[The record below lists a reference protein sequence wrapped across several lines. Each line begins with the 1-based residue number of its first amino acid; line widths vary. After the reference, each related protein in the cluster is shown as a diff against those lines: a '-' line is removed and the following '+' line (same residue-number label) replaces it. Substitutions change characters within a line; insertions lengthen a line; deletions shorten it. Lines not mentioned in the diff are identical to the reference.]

1 MLYTFY
7 KYLKN
12 NGLIST
18 IFKICS
24 YLNKNGLFDFFNR
37 VSQLNNYN
45 KYDHPLE
52 SCSQNSLNSLPMIA
66 VVVYKNDIS
75 AKDEKRIF
83 NDFHN
88 YDVVLVNSEDY
99 AILFQELQFSR
110 IIILYDLDLE
120 NLSKS
125 IRMEINRLSLKIVN
139 YGLTK
144 KSLNNE
150 INLVNK
156 QKILVVNCFYYPL
169 SFGGAT
175 IVVEE
180 LNKKFHENSLFDIYI
195 FTITASNN
203 KDLIGK
209 IIRYEAFEQN
219 VFTYYV
225 DKLEHNNNLNN
236 ESNFLNAFESIL
248 LNLKPDIVHFHSIQG
263 MGEEMIN
270 ICHKIHIKTIVTCH
284 DFWWVTEKQ
293 FLTTQ
298 NFLDNNVDNNVF
310 QILKNEE
317 SMIVM
322 NRKNALKKVNL
333 ILSPSVF
340 LKKIL
345 LKLDFKNIKF
355 NKNGIK
361 IPRNNFSYS
370 RVDKNSIVFGF
381 IGGKSEIKGFNL
393 IIEAFKKINSKK
405 IKLIIVDNTTSLGYS
420 SITINDLKGIPNYE
434 LIPSFKQNEI
444 DLFYQRIDILLY
456 PSLAIESFGLA
467 PREAACR
474 NKLIIATDIGGIT
487 EDISQNSN
495 FYLPLSPKFDFE
507 ELCLKINQA
516 CILIEEGKKNY
527 SKSFKYRDFSRQAN
541 ELEDIYLSILNE

>member
-12 NGLIST
+12 NGLIAT
-18 IFKICS
+18 FFKICT
-24 YLNKNGLFDFFNR
+24 YLNNNGLVNFFNR
-37 VSQLNNYN
+37 ILQLNKYN
-45 KYDHPLE
+45 KFDLSLE
-52 SCSQNSLNSLPMIA
+52 GCSPNSLNSLPMIA
-66 VVVYKNDIS
+66 VVIYKNSISPENKEKLLSNFFNFDI
-75 AKDEKRIF
+75 IF
-83 NDFHN
+83 
-88 YDVVLVNSEDY
+88 VNFENCNV
-99 AILFQELQFSR
+99 LFQEMQYSR
-110 IIILYDLDLE
+110 IIILCDLE
-120 NLSKS
+120 FEDLSNS
-125 IRMEINRLSLKIVN
+125 IQIEINRLSLKVIKYALKN
-139 YGLTK
+139 ENLNSRNICFNK
-144 KSLNNE
+144 KK
-150 INLVNK
+150 V
-156 QKILVVNCFYYPL
+156 LVVNCFYYPL

-180 LNKKFHENSLFDIYI
+180 INKKIHDSNLFEIYT

-209 IIRYEAFEQN
+209 VLRYEAFEQN
-219 VFTYYV
+219 VFSYYV
-225 DKLEHNNNLNN
+225 DKLKHN
-236 ESNFLNAFESIL
+236 SNFNNQPDLLNAFENIL
-248 LNLKPDIVHFHSIQG
+248 SNLKPNLVHFHSIQG

-270 ICHKIHIKTIVTCH
+270 ICHKINIKTIVTCH
-284 DFWWVTEKQ
+284 DFWWLTEKQ

-317 SMIVM
+317 STIVM

-340 LKKIL
+340 LEKIL

-361 IPRNNFSYS
+361 IPTNNFSYR

-434 LIPSFKQNEI
+434 LIPSFKQDEI

-516 CILIEEGKKNY
+516 CILIEEGKKND
-527 SKSFKYRDFSRQAN
+527 SKSFIYRDFSRQAN
-541 ELEDIYLSILNE
+541 ELEDIYLAILNE

>member
-24 YLNKNGLFDFFNR
+24 YLNKNGLFNFFNR

-45 KYDHPLE
+45 KYDHQLE

-66 VVVYKNDIS
+66 VLVHKNNIS
-75 AKDEKRIF
+75 AKDETRIF

-88 YDVVLVNSEDY
+88 YDVVLVNSEEY

-110 IIILYDLDLE
+110 IVILYDLDLE

-139 YGLTK
+139 YDLTK

-180 LNKKFHENSLFDIYI
+180 INKKIHDSNLFEIYT

-209 IIRYEAFEQN
+209 VLRYEAFEQN
-219 VFTYYV
+219 VFSYYV
-225 DKLEHNNNLNN
+225 DKLKHN
-236 ESNFLNAFESIL
+236 SNFNNQPDLLNAFENIL
-248 LNLKPDIVHFHSIQG
+248 SNLKPNLVHFHSIQG

-270 ICHKIHIKTIVTCH
+270 ICHKINIKTIVTCH
-284 DFWWVTEKQ
+284 DFWWLTEKQ

-317 SMIVM
+317 STIVM

-340 LKKIL
+340 LEKIL

-361 IPRNNFSYS
+361 IPTNNFSYS

-434 LIPSFKQNEI
+434 LIPSFKQDEI

-516 CILIEEGKKNY
+516 CILIEEGKKND
-527 SKSFKYRDFSRQAN
+527 SKSFIYRDFSRQAN
-541 ELEDIYLSILNE
+541 ELEDIYLAILNE